1 MRARFIDFPKYS
13 CIIGR
18 IWLTLTKSLES
29 VVFIEKAANFSLK
42 LLIFKDFCKYNLLI
56 IKYLT
61 IEFYF
66 LSSTKVSTNKLQLS
80 TILPSL
86 SKSAGKANVVFFQNN
101 WDVFTEID
109 KYLKPEQYFFAFP
122 FMVGGGKEDKS
133 IHCAISGLKYSNTPL
148 GEKDGRTTPRVEKL
162 SIILDK
168 ANLKPVGKSSVSC
181 PLKPSDSAPLKHS
194 TMPP

>member
-66 LSSTKVSTNKLQLS
+66 LSSTKKLDLEYSSRQHPTATLIYQNKEYITYINSVDSLQIGLNNTTFFYDELFDRVFCRNS
-80 TILPSL
+80 GIAKGQYVAL
-86 SKSAGKANVVFFQNN
+86 VFFILSFLLWLEPNSNINN
-101 WDVFTEID
+101 
-109 KYLKPEQYFFAFP
+109 KK
-122 FMVGGGKEDKS
+122 KR
-133 IHCAISGLKYSNTPL
+133 HN
-148 GEKDGRTTPRVEKL
+148 R
-162 SIILDK
+162 
-168 ANLKPVGKSSVSC
+168 
-181 PLKPSDSAPLKHS
+181 
-194 TMPP
+194 